1 VPSVTSRTEGFV
13 EASGRPSLLLPSEV
27 ELAVGRNPV
36 PLEHRDRKI
45 SSVEVS
51 TETSTFAP
59 VRDPADWSGAYCP
72 SPLRYEEL
80 VLKGRLPWAELL
92 QRVFEVDALAC
103 PKCGG
108 RMRVLAAITDPT
120 VAARILRCL
129 GLASRAPPLATSG
142 DGAGH
147 ADSAEDE
154 SFGGMPEFD
163 FDQSRPCG
171 EDKSS
176 A

>member
-1 VPSVTSRTEGFV
+1 MGERAGSR
-13 EASGRPSLLLPSEV
+13 RPGS
-27 ELAVGRNPV
+27 R
-36 PLEHRDRKI
+36 
-45 SSVEVS
+45 
-51 TETSTFAP
+51 AP
-59 VRDPADWSGAYCP
+59 DWSGATRP
-72 SPLRYEEL
+72 SPPRYEDPLREHHI
-80 VLKGRLPWAELL
+80 PWAELL

-108 RMRVLAAITDPT
+108 RMRVLAAITDPI

-142 DGAGH
+142 DGARH

-154 SFGGMPEFD
+154 SFGGIPEFD
-163 FDQSRPCG
+163 FDQSRPSG
-171 EDKSS
+171 EDESS